1 MAKIGMKYPRY
12 AKITVTEGDNGAES
26 ETYGTVKTAGRAI
39 SANITTNISDEKFYA
54 DDNVAE
60 TDPEF
65 IDGSVALSV
74 DEMTAEVI
82 SDLTGASLSSGTG
95 GTGDLT
101 FSADDAA
108 PYVRFGFVVPMM
120 VRGVKKWIGIVF
132 LRVKFGPPDDSYQT
146 KGQNIQFQGTT
157 INGDIMKN
165 ANGCWKMQSAWKDT
179 EAAAVT
185 WLDANLAPTP

>member
-12 AKITVTEGDNGAES
+12 AKITVTAEDDGTET
-26 ETYGTVKTAGRAI
+26 ETYGTVKTAGRAV
-39 SANITTNISDEKFYA
+39 SANVTTNISSEKFYA

-60 TDPEF
+60 VDPEF
-65 IDGSVALSV
+65 IDGTVALSV
-74 DEMTAEVI
+74 DEMATDVI
-82 SDLTGASLSSGTG
+82 ADLTGASLSSGTG

-120 VRGVKKWIGIVF
+120 VRGVKKWVGIVF

-146 KGQNIQFQGTT
+146 KGQNISFQGTT

-165 ANGCWKMQSAWKDT
+165 ADGNWKLQSAWKDT

-185 WLDANLAPTP
+185 WLASSLAPSA

>member
-12 AKITVTEGDNGAES
+12 AKITVTAEDDGTET
-26 ETYGTVKTAGRAI
+26 ETYGTVKTAGRAV
-39 SANITTNISDEKFYA
+39 SANVTTNISSEKFYA

-60 TDPEF
+60 VDPEF
-65 IDGSVALSV
+65 IDGTMALSV
-74 DEMTAEVI
+74 DEMATDVI
-82 SDLTGASLSSGTG
+82 ADLTGASLSSGTG

-120 VRGVKKWIGIVF
+120 VRGVKKWVGIVF

-146 KGQNIQFQGTT
+146 KGQNISFQGTT

-165 ANGCWKMQSAWKDT
+165 CDGNWKLQSAWKDT

-185 WLDANLAPTP
+185 WLDSSLAPSA